1 MDDAGLSRDLA
12 AMSQQQRSAL
22 LEGWLSPRM
31 KHMLCITAELN
42 GDIFQDDGHLFQRN
56 EPTSLERC
64 CAMFGVN
71 RIDYIPLEVL
81 QRDPRGLFRSF
92 HDGYAMCFLAIAAV
106 LRRNQAP
113 TVQRVRNEIEYNSGS
128 YDNRKFRHCL
138 DRGGRIEYAL
148 YAVIQV
154 TENVLVIGDDGWEY
168 STFQDEIEALPS
180 NPLDGRFE
188 VARLMCIDRGGG
200 TPQAET
206 GPFREVAL
214 YEDGRDEGDDYGD
227 Y

>member
-1 MDDAGLSRDLA
+1 
-12 AMSQQQRSAL
+12 
-22 LEGWLSPRM
+22 
-31 KHMLCITAELN
+31 MLCITAELN

-64 CAMFGVN
+64 CATFGVN
-71 RIDYIPLEVL
+71 LIDYIPLAVL

-113 TVQRVRNEIEYNSGS
+113 TVQRVRNEIEYDNGS
-128 YDNRKFRHCL
+128 YDNRKFRHYL

-154 TENVLVIGDDGWEY
+154 TENVLVIGDDGWE
-168 STFQDEIEALPS
+168 Q
-180 NPLDGRFE
+180 
-188 VARLMCIDRGGG
+188 
-200 TPQAET
+200 T
-206 GPFREVAL
+206 GFRHV
-214 YEDGRDEGDDYGD
+214 
-227 Y
+227 

>member
-12 AMSQQQRSAL
+12 AMSQQQRSVL

-31 KHMLCITAELN
+31 KRMLTITAEIN
-42 GDIFQDDGHLFQRN
+42 GDIFLDDVGLFQSY

-64 CAMFGVN
+64 CDPFGIN

-81 QRDPRGLFRSF
+81 RRDPRGLFQSF
-92 HDGYAMCFLAIAAV
+92 HDGYAMCFEAIAAV

-113 TVQRVRNEIEYNSGS
+113 TVQRVRNEIECGR
-128 YDNRKFRHCL
+128 YDNRKFRHYI

-154 TENVLVIGDDGWEY
+154 TENVLLSGDDGWEY
-168 STFQDEIEALPS
+168 ETFQDEIEALPS

-188 VARLMCIDRGGG
+188 VARVMCINRGGG

-206 GPFREVAL
+206 GPFREVTL
-214 YEDGRDEGDDYGD
+214 YGNDRDEGCDYGD